1 MSKIESDDVVSVISE
16 VFAPTQVS
24 PDSTF
29 EELGVASAVR
39 LRLLVS
45 IQQRLGVNLD
55 VVDIFSVDDVRG
67 LIRLVEEHMPEAGFA
82 PT

>member
-1 MSKIESDDVVSVISE
+1 MSKVEPDDLVSVISE
-16 VFAPTQVS
+16 VFAPAQVS
-24 PDSTF
+24 PDGTF
-29 EELGVASAVR
+29 EELGVTSVVR

-55 VVDIFSVDDVRG
+55 VVDIFSVHDVRG
-67 LIRLVEEHMPEAGFA
+67 LIRLVEEHLPEEGFA